1 MLLLPGRG
9 VCGVGRGHCYG
20 MHISL
25 AMDGRHYGLCA
36 CSRRSYDDE
45 ALTGGIG
52 MKIVV
57 IDSPKFLKGILRL
70 VFKMKK
76 VENFN

>member
-1 MLLLPGRG
+1 
-9 VCGVGRGHCYG
+9 
-20 MHISL
+20 
-25 AMDGRHYGLCA
+25 
-36 CSRRSYDDE
+36 
-45 ALTGGIG
+45 

-76 VENFN
+76 VEDFN